1 MKQENEVPAASP
13 LSSISSDDSDSEVQT
28 KSEPVAKDDEELEE
42 GEIDGG
48 GGGEDG
54 SLQNRLRNFEVLDD
68 LGNDEGE
75 DMEVEDSDSDV
86 PVEEIEA
93 MLEEGRPIFNLLT
106 YFLVC
111 VFQGNIFLNCKYLLK
126 KLLKYNIDLS
136 LHLD

>member
-106 YFLVC
+106 IFWFVSFKGIYF
-111 VFQGNIFLNCKYLLK
+111 
-126 KLLKYNIDLS
+126 
-136 LHLD
+136 